1 MKRLILSG
9 LIAWLF
15 NELRFSR
22 KEVLSN
28 YYMFVL
34 NMLIGIKKI
43 KKISTVL
50 FFMTTCLSW
59 SQHTIKGQIKDA
71 SNLEIAYANLLL
83 LKAQDSTITTGTS
96 TNDHGFFTFENIA
109 PGKYMIKASFIG
121 YSDTFTN
128 VDVSGNVDL
137 PTIIMQ
143 ESAEALNE
151 VEIVVKKPTLKR
163 EADRLVFNIEKTALS
178 EGNMMEVLRSTPSV
192 IVLDDNLQVKGSAP
206 TVYINDRKVH
216 LSASELVELLEGTS
230 ASNIKSVEVITNPSS
245 RYDAESGVV
254 LNIVMSKNLV
264 TGYNGSAFTNYTQGV
279 FPKMNYGMS
288 HYYKTSKVNLFFNYS
303 YRKSKTNRED
313 EEIVNYPGE
322 VWKNNADK
330 NFWSETH
337 NLGLNFDY
345 DLNDKNR
352 IAIAGNAQFL
362 PYFKYVNRS
371 QTNINPIVNDI
382 SRFDAFSL
390 SRDKRHNIG
399 VDFDFV
405 HKFSEQSK
413 LMFNT
418 HYTNY
423 DYYRKQNVSS
433 DYFNSSNSFFLNTRF
448 RTRSDIDTNIFTSQL
463 DFSTTLSENSSL
475 DAGVKFSNVQTESG
489 INHFD
494 IINNQ
499 SNLNEDNSN
508 TFDYDEDV
516 FAGYINFET
525 RMKKFSIN
533 AGIRAEQTN
542 IEGISSNGENNK
554 QDYLEWFP
562 NASVAYQLSEK
573 VGLHV
578 TYKRSLQR
586 PNYSQLN
593 PFVFYIND
601 NSIITGNPDL
611 RPIFTN
617 VYKIG
622 TTINNMFT
630 IEMYYK
636 KYENNIFE
644 LPLQNNLENTITYTP
659 ININTTEEIGF
670 DIEAYF
676 DITKR
681 WSFYFGNS
689 IYNYNDKATLNG
701 IEEQRDKWAN
711 YSIMQ
716 NDWSF
721 LKDNSLT
728 ASLTILYVG
737 ANVQGLQLVDT
748 RWDTFLSVK
757 KTILKGK
764 GILSLSVSDLL
775 NEQDF
780 FVTTNLTD
788 QNSSLYTN
796 LDNRYVRVGFR
807 YKFGNTRLSTNQR
820 STSKEERDRLTQTTN

>member
-1 MKRLILSG
+1 
-9 LIAWLF
+9 
-15 NELRFSR
+15 
-22 KEVLSN
+22 
-28 YYMFVL
+28 MFVFQ
-34 NMLIGIKKI
+34 MLLEIKKI
-43 KKISTVL
+43 KGFCTVL
-50 FFMTTCLSW
+50 LLVFSCLSW
-59 SQHTIKGQIKDA
+59 SQHTVKGQIKDA

-83 LKAQDSTITTGTS
+83 LKAQDSTVVTGTS
-96 TNDHGFFTFENIA
+96 TNDHGFFIFENITE
-109 PGKYMIKASFIG
+109 GKYIIKTSFIG
-121 YSDTFTN
+121 YSDTLTN
-128 VDVSGNVDL
+128 VEVLGNVEL
-137 PTIIMQ
+137 PVIIMH

-163 EADRLVFNIEKTALS
+163 EADRLVFNVEKTALS

-192 IVLDDNLQVKGSAP
+192 IVLDDKLQVKGSAP

-216 LSASELVELLEGTS
+216 LTSSELVELLEGTS

-254 LNIVMSKNLV
+254 LNIIMSKNLV

-288 HYYKTSKVNLFFNYS
+288 HYYKTTKTNLFFNYS
-303 YRKSKTNRED
+303 YGKSKVNREN
-313 EEIVNYPGE
+313 EEIVNFPEE
-322 VWKNNADK
+322 VWKTNSDK

-345 DLNDKNR
+345 DINDKNR
-352 IAIAGNAQFL
+352 ITISSNAQFL

-371 QTNINPIVNDI
+371 STDINPVINDI
-382 SRFDAFSL
+382 NRFDAFSI
-390 SRDKRHNIG
+390 SRDKKHNIG
-399 VDFDFV
+399 LDFDYTL
-405 HKFSEQSK
+405 KPSNDSK
-413 LMFNT
+413 LTFNA

-433 DYFNSSNSFFLNTRF
+433 DYFDGSDNFFLSTRF
-448 RTRSDIDTNIFTSQL
+448 RTRSDIDTKILTSQL
-463 DFSTTLSENSSL
+463 DFSTSLGKKSSL
-475 DAGVKFSNVQTESG
+475 ETGVKFSNVKTESG
-489 INHFD
+489 INHYD

-499 SNLNEDNSN
+499 PILNIDNTN

-516 FAGYINFET
+516 YAGYVNFDT
-525 RMKKFSIN
+525 STDKFSLN
-533 AGIRAEQTN
+533 VGIRAEQTN
-542 IEGISSNGENNK
+542 IEGISTNGENNK

-562 NASVAYQLSEK
+562 NASLSYQLSEK
-573 VGLHV
+573 VGLHA

-586 PNYSQLN
+586 PNYSHLN

-601 NSIITGNPDL
+601 NSIITGNPNL

-617 VYKIG
+617 QYKIG

-630 IEMYYK
+630 IDAYYK

-644 LPLQNNLENTITYTP
+644 LPLQDNIDNIIIYTP
-659 ININTTEEIGF
+659 ININTTEEIGL

-676 DITKR
+676 DITDR

-689 IYNYNDKATLNG
+689 IYNYNDKATLDG
-701 IEEQRDKWAN
+701 VKEQRDKWAN

-728 ASLTILYVG
+728 ASFTILYIG
-737 ANVQGLQLVDT
+737 ANVQGLQTVDT
-748 RWDTFLSVK
+748 IWDTFLSVK

-764 GILSLSVSDLL
+764 GILSLSVSDIL
-775 NEQDF
+775 NKQDY
-780 FVTTNLTD
+780 FVTTNLTN

-796 LDNRYVRVGFR
+796 LDNRYVRLGFR

-820 STSKEERDRLTQTTN
+820 STSKEERDRLTQ